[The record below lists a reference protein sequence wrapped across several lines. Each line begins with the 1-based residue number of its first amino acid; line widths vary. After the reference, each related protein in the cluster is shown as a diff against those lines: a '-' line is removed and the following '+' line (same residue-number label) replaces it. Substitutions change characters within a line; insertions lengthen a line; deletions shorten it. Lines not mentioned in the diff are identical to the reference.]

1 MDHAQ
6 GVLAALRGDFA
17 ARLEQFTLAMAA
29 WAVVVAQGT
38 FWQLLVGAAFCGIG
52 GCFSRSTI
60 AATLALTFR
69 TR

>member
-1 MDHAQ
+1 
-6 GVLAALRGDFA
+6 
-17 ARLEQFTLAMAA
+17 MAA